1 MLVAAFG
8 VSSFLAAGQARKNG
22 LQPETVFN
30 LVFMIFI
37 FGIIGARIFYI
48 IENLDFY
55 LADPG
60 EVFMLQHGGLSW
72 FGGLILGVIAAS
84 IGIKRKK
91 LNILKVADLLSP
103 FVALGQAIG
112 RLGCLLNGCCGGRT
126 VISLQIYSSF
136 ILILIF
142 IVLRFLQEKPH
153 KEGEVFFAYLIL
165 YSLKRFCI
173 EFWRADYKSVF
184 AGLTLFQL
192 ISAVVLLIGLIG
204 YARVRF
210 KDRAAG

>member
-1 MLVAAFG
+1 
-8 VSSFLAAGQARKNG
+8 
-22 LQPETVFN
+22 
-30 LVFMIFI
+30 
-37 FGIIGARIFYI
+37 
-48 IENLDFY
+48 
-55 LADPG
+55 
-60 EVFMLQHGGLSW
+60 
-72 FGGLILGVIAAS
+72 
-84 IGIKRKK
+84 
-91 LNILKVADLLSP
+91 VADLLSP